1 MYYFCGSQS
10 IFHLNLSRMEM
21 VTTYLIQALVGAGG
35 GWLGNMLKANGLGTI
50 GNLLAGVVGGVGA
63 PAALGAAHLMG
74 GGDNMLVNIATSL
87 VGGGLGSIVG
97 GLFKK
102 A

>member
-1 MYYFCGSQS
+1 MSS
-10 IFHLNLSRMEM
+10 MI
-21 VTTYLIQALVGAGG
+21 TTYLIQAVLGSAG

-50 GNLLAGVVGGVGA
+50 GNIVAGLIGGVGA
-63 PAALGAAHLMG
+63 PAAMSGLGML
-74 GGDNMLVNIATSL
+74 GGDNMIMSYLTSL
-87 VGGGLGSIVG
+87 VGGGLASLIG